1 MAWRCPGV
9 AHGNRL
15 IVSQPTR
22 GLASE
27 LPLTATSDGS
37 SLQLCRGHE
46 LPAAFQ
52 LISPCVPQLHQVSLT
67 LHSDTYSAMHRV
79 WYIS

>member
-15 IVSQPTR
+15 IVSQSTR

-27 LPLTATSDGS
+27 LPLTATSDGVPS
-37 SLQLCRGHE
+37 DCVE
-46 LPAAFQ
+46 AMKLPVVTATGYSYRRDDGV
-52 LISPCVPQLHQVSLT
+52 LVVPLT
-67 LHSDTYSAMHRV
+67 ALGP
-79 WYIS
+79 